1 MSTVYHVEHGQTKL
15 DAEGKAQ
22 GLLSEG
28 LTEKGK
34 SQAAAAGRALRGKG
48 IDCVYCSPLV
58 RAKET
63 ARIVA
68 DQIGAQVVVRPK
80 LRPLDIGSLAGK
92 PEETVKGY
100 RKFFATRPTLSFPA
114 GEKFGAWYDQIRRE
128 WQQRLNNPQTA
139 VVSHSIDRQLL
150 KHWQKHG
157 MDAGPQGIDF
167 DLPLAGQVARVSK
180 DGKALTVRAL

>member
-15 DAEGKAQ
+15 DAAGKAQ

-28 LTEKGK
+28 LNEKGR

-48 IDCVYCSPLV
+48 IECVYSSPLP

-63 ARIVA
+63 AAIVA
-68 DQIGAQVVVRPK
+68 EQIGAKVVVRPK

-92 PEETVKGY
+92 PEHTVKGY
-100 RKFFATRPTLSFPA
+100 RKFFATRPTLSFPD
-114 GEKFGAWYDQIRRE
+114 GEKLGAWYDQIRGE
-128 WQQRLNNPQTA
+128 WQERLKADQSA

-167 DLPLAGQVARVSK
+167 DLPLNGQVATVSK
-180 DGKALTVRAL
+180 SGKALTVRAL

>member
-1 MSTVYHVEHGQTKL
+1 MATVFHVEHGDTKL
-15 DAEGKAQ
+15 DAQGKAQ
-22 GLLSEG
+22 GLLPEG
-28 LTEKGK
+28 LTHQGK
-34 SQAAAAGRALRGKG
+34 LQAAAAGRALRGKG
-48 IDCVYCSPLV
+48 INCVYCSPME
-58 RAKET
+58 RAKQT

-68 DQIGAQVVVRPK
+68 DQIGAQVIVRPK

-92 PEETVKGY
+92 PEQTVTGY
-100 RKFFATRPTLSFPA
+100 RKFFASRPTLNFPD

-128 WQQRLNNPQTA
+128 WEQRLQNPQTA

-167 DLPLAGQVARVSK
+167 DIPLAGQVARVSK
-180 DGKALTVRAL
+180 DGKAVTVRAL